1 MNISKLEIFGFKSFA
16 KKETVL
22 FNSGITGIVGP
33 NGCGK
38 TNIVDAIR
46 WVLGEQKTKRL
57 RSSKMEEV
65 IFNGASNVKPLG
77 LCEVFLTIE
86 NNKGLLPVEYSEV
99 EIGRRLYR
107 SGESEYFI
115 NRNNCRLKDISNL
128 FVDTGLTSD
137 AYSVIELNM
146 IEQILSD
153 KDDSR
158 RNMFEEAAGV
168 NKYKAKRRSTLK
180 KFDLNSR
187 DLERIDDIIVEI
199 QIQVKALD
207 LQLKRF
213 KRHEKLTNELQ
224 ELEIDLA
231 SARANDLANIIA
243 PLEEMLKKKNKLL
256 QKNTSKKEVESVE
269 FDNARDLYLKEKES
283 LSKMKAKVDNLT
295 EKLLSE
301 IQEKNQ
307 ESSRGVGLL
316 EDELQKKISQLNQF
330 DKDYIKIVSN
340 QDVTKSLS
348 DESKE
353 KFKNKNYTVIETD
366 KKYEKLK
373 ASIQDY
379 KDKIDKYRK
388 EQEFDFS
395 KMDESIKKIK
405 DKINNSNLEL
415 ENKENEVNKAF
426 IKMESIRAK
435 LDSDKFS
442 KDDLF
447 YEIKEAEMKIA
458 ESKIKKT
465 QIEQNIIE
473 KFGSNVK
480 LKKLKEYNISD
491 MVFRVE
497 KIKRSIDS
505 IGPINWAVKDEY
517 EEKSSRLNN
526 LLEQKSDLI
535 DAENNLKEAIKK
547 IDNVAQKQ
555 FLDTYDK
562 VKENFE
568 TMFTVFFNG
577 GKGSIELSDPSD
589 PLNSD
594 INIFAQP
601 PGKRNNSLKMLSAGE
616 KSLTAIALLF
626 SIYQYKPSPFCIL
639 DEIDAPLDDINI
651 KKFTDVFEL
660 WKTGGALEIEEI
672 KKNDDEY
679 HFNVTRCKYA
689 EMYNEMGLK
698 DIGQLLSCNRDYNF
712 SVGFDKNLILERKK
726 TIMEGHSCCT
736 FRYSNKEKT

>member
-1 MNISKLEIFGFKSFA
+1 MHISKLEIFGFKSFA
-16 KKETVL
+16 KKETVV
-22 FNSGITGIVGP
+22 FDSGITGIVGP

-57 RSSKMEEV
+57 RSSKMEDV

-158 RNMFEEAAGV
+158 RQMFEEAAGV
-168 NKYKAKRRSTLK
+168 NKYKAKRKSALR

-187 DLERIDDIIVEI
+187 DLERIDDIILEI
-199 QIQVKALD
+199 EIQVKALD

-213 KRHEKLTNELQ
+213 KRHEKLTSELK
-224 ELEIDLA
+224 ELELDLA
-231 SARANDLANIIA
+231 SARMTDLENVIL
-243 PLEEMLKKKNKLL
+243 PLEEMLKKKNKVL
-256 QKNTSKKEVESVE
+256 QKTNSKKEVESVE
-269 FDNARDLYLKEKES
+269 FDNSREAYLKEKGS
-283 LSKMKAKVDNLT
+283 LATMKAKVDKLT
-295 EKLLSE
+295 EKLLLE
-301 IQEKNQ
+301 IQEKNL
-307 ESSRGVGLL
+307 ESSKGVGLL

-340 QDVTKSLS
+340 QDVTNSLS

-353 KFKNKNYTVIETD
+353 KFKNNNYTVIETD

-373 ASIQDY
+373 ASIEDY

-395 KMDESIKKIK
+395 KMDESIKKIQ
-405 DKINNSNLEL
+405 DQINSNNLEL
-415 ENKENEVNKAF
+415 EKKENDVNKAF

-473 KFGSNVK
+473 KFGNDVVLRDVK
-480 LKKLKEYNISD
+480 DYNISD

-505 IGPINWAVKDEY
+505 IGPINWAVKDEH
-517 EEKSSRLNN
+517 EEKTARLNN
-526 LLEQKSDLI
+526 LLEQKADLI

-547 IDNVAQKQ
+547 IDMVAQEQ
-555 FLDTYDK
+555 FFDTYNQ

-568 TMFTVFFNG
+568 KMFTVFFNG
-577 GKGSIELSDPSD
+577 GKGSIELSDPND

-601 PGKRNNSLKMLSAGE
+601 PGKRNNTLKMLSAGE

-651 KKFTDVFEL
+651 KKFTDVIKDYS
-660 WKTGGALEIEEI
+660 KTTQFIM
-672 KKNDDEY
+672 
-679 HFNVTRCKYA
+679 VTHNKLTMESADCIYGVTA
-689 EMYNEMGLK
+689 EKQGISKLMSI
-698 DIGQLLSCNRDYNF
+698 DF
-712 SVGFDKNLILERKK
+712 S
-726 TIMEGHSCCT
+726 
-736 FRYSNKEKT
+736 

>member
-231 SARANDLANIIA
+231 SARANDLANIIT

-340 QDVTKSLS
+340 QDITKSLS

-465 QIEQNIIE
+465 QIEQNIVE

-547 IDNVAQKQ
+547 IDDVAQKQ

-651 KKFTDVFEL
+651 KKFTDVIKDYS
-660 WKTGGALEIEEI
+660 KTTQFIM
-672 KKNDDEY
+672 
-679 HFNVTRCKYA
+679 VTHNKLTMESADCIYGVTA
-689 EMYNEMGLK
+689 EKQGISKLMSI
-698 DIGQLLSCNRDYNF
+698 DF
-712 SVGFDKNLILERKK
+712 S
-726 TIMEGHSCCT
+726 
-736 FRYSNKEKT
+736 

>member
-168 NKYKAKRRSTLK
+168 NKYKAKRRSALK

-199 QIQVKALD
+199 KIQVKALD

-213 KRHEKLTNELQ
+213 KRHEKLTKELQ
-224 ELEIDLA
+224 ELELDLA
-231 SARANDLANIIA
+231 SARVADLAKIIT

-269 FDNARDLYLKEKES
+269 FDNARDTYLKEKES
-283 LSKMKAKVDNLT
+283 LSKMKAKVDSLT

-316 EDELQKKISQLNQF
+316 EDELQRKISQLNQF

-405 DKINNSNLEL
+405 DKINTNNLEL
-415 ENKENEVNKAF
+415 ENKENDVNKAF

-435 LDSDKFS
+435 LDSDNFS

-480 LKKLKEYNISD
+480 LKQLKEYNISD

-505 IGPINWAVKDEY
+505 IGPINWAVKDEH
-517 EEKSSRLNN
+517 EEKSARLNN

-547 IDNVAQKQ
+547 IDNVAQEQ
-555 FLDTYDK
+555 FLNTYND

-577 GKGSIELSDPSD
+577 GKGSIELSDPKD

-626 SIYQYKPSPFCIL
+626 SIYQHKPSPFCIL

-651 KKFTDVFEL
+651 KKFTEVIKDYS
-660 WKTGGALEIEEI
+660 KTTQFIM
-672 KKNDDEY
+672 
-679 HFNVTRCKYA
+679 VTHNKLTMESADCIYGVTA
-689 EMYNEMGLK
+689 EKQGISKLMSI
-698 DIGQLLSCNRDYNF
+698 DF
-712 SVGFDKNLILERKK
+712 S
-726 TIMEGHSCCT
+726 
-736 FRYSNKEKT
+736 

>member
-16 KKETVL
+16 KKETVH

-231 SARANDLANIIA
+231 SARANDLANIIT

-301 IQEKNQ
+301 IQEKNL

-340 QDVTKSLS
+340 QDITKSLS

-465 QIEQNIIE
+465 QIEQNIVE

-547 IDNVAQKQ
+547 IDDVAQKQ

-651 KKFTDVFEL
+651 KKFTNVIKDYS
-660 WKTGGALEIEEI
+660 KTTQFIM
-672 KKNDDEY
+672 
-679 HFNVTRCKYA
+679 VTHNKLTMESADCIYGVTA
-689 EMYNEMGLK
+689 EKQGISKLMSI
-698 DIGQLLSCNRDYNF
+698 DF
-712 SVGFDKNLILERKK
+712 S
-726 TIMEGHSCCT
+726 
-736 FRYSNKEKT
+736 

>member
-16 KKETVL
+16 KKETIL

-158 RNMFEEAAGV
+158 RKMFEEAAGV
-168 NKYKAKRRSTLK
+168 NKYKSKRQSALK

-199 QIQVKALD
+199 QLQVKALD

-213 KRHEKLTNELQ
+213 KRHEKLSSELK
-224 ELEIDLA
+224 ELEIDLS
-231 SARANDLANIIA
+231 SARIMDLDNIIV
-243 PLEEMLKKKNKLL
+243 PLESMLKKKNTLL
-256 QKNTSKKEVESVE
+256 KKNTSKKEVESVE
-269 FDNARDLYLKEKES
+269 FDNARDAYLKEKEE
-283 LSKMKAKVDNLT
+283 LSKMKAKIDKLT
-295 EKLLSE
+295 ENLLSE

-307 ESSRGVGLL
+307 ESSKGVGLL
-316 EDELQKKISQLNQF
+316 EDELQKKINQLNQF

-340 QDVTKSLS
+340 KDVTKTLS
-348 DESKE
+348 TESKE

-366 KKYEKLK
+366 KKYDKLK
-373 ASIQDY
+373 ASIKDY

-388 EQEFDFS
+388 DKEFDFS
-395 KMDESIKKIK
+395 KMDESIKNIQ
-405 DKINNSNLEL
+405 DKINSNNLDLEK
-415 ENKENEVNKAF
+415 KENDVNKAF
-426 IKMESIRAK
+426 INMETIRAK

-458 ESKIKKT
+458 ESNLKKS
-465 QIEQNIIE
+465 QIMQIMVE
-473 KFGSNVK
+473 KFGKDIK
-480 LKKLKEYNISD
+480 LKSLKQYNISD

-497 KIKRSIDS
+497 KIKRSIES
-505 IGPINWAVKDEY
+505 IGPINWAVKDEH
-517 EEKSSRLNN
+517 EEKSARLNN
-526 LLEQKSDLI
+526 LLNQKSDLI

-547 IDNVAQKQ
+547 IDNIAQEQ
-555 FLDTYDK
+555 FFETYNK
-562 VKENFE
+562 VRDNFE
-568 TMFTVFFNG
+568 KMFTVFFNG
-577 GKGSIELSDPSD
+577 GKGSLELSDPDD

-651 KKFTDVFEL
+651 KKFTDVIKDYS
-660 WKTGGALEIEEI
+660 KTTQFIM
-672 KKNDDEY
+672 
-679 HFNVTRCKYA
+679 VTHNKLTMESADCIYGVTA
-689 EMYNEMGLK
+689 EKQGISKLMSI
-698 DIGQLLSCNRDYNF
+698 DF
-712 SVGFDKNLILERKK
+712 S
-726 TIMEGHSCCT
+726 
-736 FRYSNKEKT
+736 

>member
-1 MNISKLEIFGFKSFA
+1 MHISKLEIFGFKSFA
-16 KKETVL
+16 KKETVV
-22 FNSGITGIVGP
+22 FDSGITGIVGP

-57 RSSKMEEV
+57 RSSKMEDV

-158 RNMFEEAAGV
+158 RQMFEEAAGV
-168 NKYKAKRRSTLK
+168 NKYKAKRKSALR

-187 DLERIDDIIVEI
+187 DLERIDDIILEI
-199 QIQVKALD
+199 EIQVKALD

-213 KRHEKLTNELQ
+213 KRHEKLTSELK
-224 ELEIDLA
+224 ELELDLA
-231 SARANDLANIIA
+231 SARMTDLENVIL
-243 PLEEMLKKKNKLL
+243 PLEEMLKKKNKVL
-256 QKNTSKKEVESVE
+256 QKTNSKKEVKSVE
-269 FDNARDLYLKEKES
+269 FDNSREAYLKEKES
-283 LSKMKAKVDNLT
+283 LATMKAKVDKLT
-295 EKLLSE
+295 EKLLLE
-301 IQEKNQ
+301 IQEKNL
-307 ESSRGVGLL
+307 ESSKGVGLL

-340 QDVTKSLS
+340 QDVNNSLS

-353 KFKNKNYTVIETD
+353 KFKNNNYTVIETD

-373 ASIQDY
+373 ASIEDY

-395 KMDESIKKIK
+395 KMDESIKKIQ
-405 DKINNSNLEL
+405 DQINSNNLEL
-415 ENKENEVNKAF
+415 EKKENDVNKAF

-473 KFGSNVK
+473 KFGNDVVLRDVK
-480 LKKLKEYNISD
+480 DYNISD
-491 MVFRVE
+491 MVFRLE

-505 IGPINWAVKDEY
+505 IGPINWAVKDEH
-517 EEKSSRLNN
+517 EEKTARLNN
-526 LLEQKSDLI
+526 LLEQKADLI

-547 IDNVAQKQ
+547 IDMVAQEQ
-555 FLDTYDK
+555 FFDTYNQ

-568 TMFTVFFNG
+568 KMFTVFFNG
-577 GKGSIELSDPSD
+577 GKGSIELSDPND

-601 PGKRNNSLKMLSAGE
+601 PGKRNNTLKMLSAGE

-651 KKFTDVFEL
+651 KKFTDVIKDYS
-660 WKTGGALEIEEI
+660 KTTQFIM
-672 KKNDDEY
+672 
-679 HFNVTRCKYA
+679 VTHNKLTMESADCIYGVTA
-689 EMYNEMGLK
+689 EKQGISKLMSI
-698 DIGQLLSCNRDYNF
+698 DF
-712 SVGFDKNLILERKK
+712 S
-726 TIMEGHSCCT
+726 
-736 FRYSNKEKT
+736 

>member
-16 KKETVL
+16 KKETIL

-158 RNMFEEAAGV
+158 RKMFEEAAGV
-168 NKYKAKRRSTLK
+168 NKYKSKRQSALK

-199 QIQVKALD
+199 QLQVKALD

-213 KRHEKLTNELQ
+213 KRHEKLSSELK
-224 ELEIDLA
+224 ELEIDLS
-231 SARANDLANIIA
+231 SARIMDLDNIIV
-243 PLEEMLKKKNKLL
+243 PLESMLKKKNTLL
-256 QKNTSKKEVESVE
+256 KKNTSKKEVESVE
-269 FDNARDLYLKEKES
+269 FDNARDAYLKEKEE
-283 LSKMKAKVDNLT
+283 LSKMKAKIDKLT
-295 EKLLSE
+295 ENLLSE

-307 ESSRGVGLL
+307 ESSKGVGLL
-316 EDELQKKISQLNQF
+316 EDELQKKINQLNQF

-340 QDVTKSLS
+340 KDVTKTLS
-348 DESKE
+348 TESKE

-366 KKYEKLK
+366 KKYDKLK
-373 ASIQDY
+373 ASIKDY

-388 EQEFDFS
+388 DKEFDFS
-395 KMDESIKKIK
+395 KMDESIKNIQ
-405 DKINNSNLEL
+405 DKINSNNLDLEK
-415 ENKENEVNKAF
+415 KENDVNKAF
-426 IKMESIRAK
+426 INMETIRAK

-458 ESKIKKT
+458 ESNLKKS
-465 QIEQNIIE
+465 QIMQTMVE
-473 KFGSNVK
+473 KFGKDIK
-480 LKKLKEYNISD
+480 LKSLKEYNISD

-497 KIKRSIDS
+497 KIKRSIES
-505 IGPINWAVKDEY
+505 IGPINWAVKDEH
-517 EEKSSRLNN
+517 EEKSARLNN
-526 LLEQKSDLI
+526 LLNQKSDLI

-547 IDNVAQKQ
+547 IDNIAQEQ
-555 FLDTYDK
+555 FFETYNK
-562 VKENFE
+562 VRDNFE
-568 TMFTVFFNG
+568 KMFTVFFNG
-577 GKGSIELSDPSD
+577 GKGSLELSDPDD

-651 KKFTDVFEL
+651 KKFTDV
-660 WKTGGALEIEEI
+660 I
-672 KKNDDEY
+672 KDYSKSTQ
-679 HFNVTRCKYA
+679 FIMVTHNKLTMESADCIYGVTA
-689 EMYNEMGLK
+689 EKQGISKLMSI
-698 DIGQLLSCNRDYNF
+698 DF
-712 SVGFDKNLILERKK
+712 S
-726 TIMEGHSCCT
+726 
-736 FRYSNKEKT
+736 

>member
-1 MNISKLEIFGFKSFA
+1 MHISKLEIFGFKSFA

-57 RSSKMEEV
+57 RSSKMEDV

-115 NRNNCRLKDISNL
+115 NRNSCRLKDISNL
-128 FVDTGLTSD
+128 FIDTGLTSD

-146 IEQILSD
+146 IEQILSV

-158 RNMFEEAAGV
+158 RQMFEEAAGV
-168 NKYKAKRRSTLK
+168 NKYKAKRQSAMK

-187 DLERIDDIIVEI
+187 DLDRIDDIIVEI
-199 QIQVKALD
+199 EIQVKALD

-213 KRHEKLTNELQ
+213 KRHEKLTNELK
-224 ELEIDLA
+224 ELELDLA
-231 SARANDLANIIA
+231 SARINDLNNIIK
-243 PLEEMLKKKNKLL
+243 PLEEMLKKKNKVLK
-256 QKNTSKKEVESVE
+256 KNTSKKEVESVE
-269 FDNARDLYLKEKES
+269 FENARNEYLKQKES
-283 LSKMKAKVDNLT
+283 FSKMKAKVDKLT

-307 ESSRGVGLL
+307 ESSKGIGLL
-316 EDELQKKISQLNQF
+316 EGELQKKINQLNEF

-395 KMDESIKKIK
+395 KIDESIKKIQEQ
-405 DKINNSNLEL
+405 INSNNLEL
-415 ENKENEVNKAF
+415 EKKENDVNKAF

-435 LDSDKFS
+435 LDSDSFS

-447 YEIKEAEMKIA
+447 YEIKETEMKIA
-458 ESKIKKT
+458 EAKIKKK

-473 KFGSNVK
+473 KFGSDVV
-480 LKKLKEYNISD
+480 LRDLKEYNISD
-491 MVFRVE
+491 MVSRIE

-505 IGPINWAVKDEY
+505 IGPINWAVKDEH
-517 EEKSSRLNN
+517 EEKTARLNN
-526 LLEQKSDLI
+526 LLQQRSDLI

-547 IDNVAQKQ
+547 IDIVAQEQ
-555 FLDTYDK
+555 FLDTYNQVK
-562 VKENFE
+562 VNFE
-568 TMFTVFFNG
+568 KMFTVFFNG
-577 GKGSIELSDPSD
+577 GKGTIELSDPND
-589 PLNSD
+589 TLNSD
-594 INIFAQP
+594 IDIFAQP

-626 SIYQYKPSPFCIL
+626 SIYQFKPSPFCIL

-651 KKFTDVFEL
+651 KKFTDVIKDYS
-660 WKTGGALEIEEI
+660 KTTQFIM
-672 KKNDDEY
+672 
-679 HFNVTRCKYA
+679 VTHNKLTMESADCIYGVTA
-689 EMYNEMGLK
+689 EKQGISKIMSI
-698 DIGQLLSCNRDYNF
+698 DF
-712 SVGFDKNLILERKK
+712 S
-726 TIMEGHSCCT
+726 
-736 FRYSNKEKT
+736 

>member
-16 KKETVL
+16 KKETVV
-22 FNSGITGIVGP
+22 FDSGITGIVGP

-57 RSSKMEEV
+57 RSSKMEDV

-77 LCEVFLTIE
+77 LCEVYLTIE

-158 RNMFEEAAGV
+158 RQMFEEAAGV
-168 NKYKAKRRSTLK
+168 NKYKAKRRSALK

-187 DLERIDDIIVEI
+187 DLERIDDIILEI
-199 QIQVKALD
+199 EIQVKALD

-213 KRHEKLTNELQ
+213 KRHEKLTSELK
-224 ELEIDLA
+224 ELELDLA
-231 SARANDLANIIA
+231 SARITDLENVIL
-243 PLEEMLKKKNKLL
+243 PLEEMLKKKNKVL
-256 QKNTSKKEVESVE
+256 QKTNSKKEVESVE
-269 FDNARDLYLKEKES
+269 FDNSREAYLKEKES
-283 LSKMKAKVDNLT
+283 LATMKAKVDKLT
-295 EKLLSE
+295 EKLLLE
-301 IQEKNQ
+301 IQEKNI
-307 ESSRGVGLL
+307 ESSKGVGLL

-340 QDVTKSLS
+340 QDVTNSLS

-373 ASIQDY
+373 ASIEDY

-395 KMDESIKKIK
+395 KMDESIRKIQEQ
-405 DKINNSNLEL
+405 INSNNLEL
-415 ENKENEVNKAF
+415 EKKENDVNKAF

-435 LDSDKFS
+435 LDSEKFS

-473 KFGSNVK
+473 KFGNDVVLRDVK
-480 LKKLKEYNISD
+480 DYNISD

-505 IGPINWAVKDEY
+505 IGPINWAVKDEH
-517 EEKSSRLNN
+517 EEKTARLNN
-526 LLEQKSDLI
+526 LLEQKADLI

-547 IDNVAQKQ
+547 IDMVAQEQ
-555 FLDTYDK
+555 FFDTYNQ

-568 TMFTVFFNG
+568 KMFTVFFNG
-577 GKGSIELSDPSD
+577 GKGSIELSDPND

-601 PGKRNNSLKMLSAGE
+601 PGKRNNTLKMLSAGE

-651 KKFTDVFEL
+651 KKFTDVIKDYS
-660 WKTGGALEIEEI
+660 KTTQFIM
-672 KKNDDEY
+672 
-679 HFNVTRCKYA
+679 VTHNKLTMESADCIYGVTA
-689 EMYNEMGLK
+689 EKQGISKLMSI
-698 DIGQLLSCNRDYNF
+698 DF
-712 SVGFDKNLILERKK
+712 S
-726 TIMEGHSCCT
+726 
-736 FRYSNKEKT
+736 

>member
-1 MNISKLEIFGFKSFA
+1 MHISKLEIFGFKSFA

-57 RSSKMEEV
+57 RSSKMEDV
-65 IFNGASNVKPLG
+65 IFNGTSNVKPLG
-77 LCEVFLTIE
+77 LCEVYLTIE
-86 NNKGLLPVEYSEV
+86 NNKGLLPVEFSEV

-146 IEQILSD
+146 IEQILSE

-158 RNMFEEAAGV
+158 RQMFEEAAGV
-168 NKYKAKRRSTLK
+168 NKYKAKRKSAMK

-187 DLERIDDIIVEI
+187 DLERIDDIILELE
-199 QIQVKALD
+199 IQVKALD

-213 KRHEKLTNELQ
+213 KRHEKLTNELNDL
-224 ELEIDLA
+224 ELDLA
-231 SARANDLANIIA
+231 SARINDLNNIII
-243 PLEEMLKKKNKLL
+243 PLEEMLKKKNKVLL
-256 QKNTSKKEVESVE
+256 ENTSEKEVESIE
-269 FDNARDLYLKEKES
+269 FDNSRIEYLNEKES
-283 LSKMKAKVDNLT
+283 LSKMKTKIDKLT

-307 ESSRGVGLL
+307 ESSKGVGLL
-316 EDELQKKISQLNQF
+316 EDELQKKINQLNHF

-340 QDVTKSLS
+340 QDITKSLS

-353 KFKNKNYTVIETD
+353 KFKYKNYTIIETD

-373 ASIQDY
+373 ESIQDY
-379 KDKIDKYRK
+379 KDKIDEYRK

-395 KMDESIKKIK
+395 KMDESIKKIQEQ
-405 DKINNSNLEL
+405 INSNNIEL
-415 ENKENEVNKAF
+415 EEKENDVNKAF

-435 LDSDKFS
+435 LDSNKFS

-473 KFGSNVK
+473 KFGQDVVLND
-480 LKKLKEYNISD
+480 LKEYNISN
-491 MVFRVE
+491 MVLRVE

-505 IGPINWAVKDEY
+505 IGPINWAVKDEH
-517 EEKSSRLNN
+517 EEKTSRLNN
-526 LLEQKSDLI
+526 LLQQRSDLI
-535 DAENNLKEAIKK
+535 DAENNLKEAIEK
-547 IDNVAQKQ
+547 IDIVAQDQ
-555 FLDTYDK
+555 FLDTYNQ

-568 TMFTVFFNG
+568 KMFTVFFNG
-577 GKGSIELSDPSD
+577 GKGTIELSDHND

-651 KKFTDVFEL
+651 KKFTDVIKDYS
-660 WKTGGALEIEEI
+660 KTTQFIM
-672 KKNDDEY
+672 
-679 HFNVTRCKYA
+679 VTHNKLTMESADCIYGVTA
-689 EMYNEMGLK
+689 EKQGISKLMSI
-698 DIGQLLSCNRDYNF
+698 DF
-712 SVGFDKNLILERKK
+712 S
-726 TIMEGHSCCT
+726 
-736 FRYSNKEKT
+736 

>member
-16 KKETVL
+16 KKETIL

-128 FVDTGLTSD
+128 FIDTGLTSD

-158 RNMFEEAAGV
+158 RKMFEEAAGV
-168 NKYKAKRRSTLK
+168 NKYKSKRQSALK

-199 QIQVKALD
+199 QLQVKALD

-213 KRHEKLTNELQ
+213 KRHEKLSSELK
-224 ELEIDLA
+224 ELEIDLS
-231 SARANDLANIIA
+231 SARIMDLDNIIV
-243 PLEEMLKKKNKLL
+243 PLESMLKKKNTLL
-256 QKNTSKKEVESVE
+256 KKNTSKKEVESVE
-269 FDNARDLYLKEKES
+269 FDNARDAYLKEKEE
-283 LSKMKAKVDNLT
+283 LSKMKAKIDKLT
-295 EKLLSE
+295 ENLLSE

-307 ESSRGVGLL
+307 ESSKGVGLL
-316 EDELQKKISQLNQF
+316 EDELQKKINQLNQF

-340 QDVTKSLS
+340 KDITKSLS
-348 DESKE
+348 TESKE

-366 KKYEKLK
+366 KKYDKLK
-373 ASIQDY
+373 ASIKDY

-388 EQEFDFS
+388 DKEFDFS
-395 KMDESIKKIK
+395 KMDESIKNIQ
-405 DKINNSNLEL
+405 DKINSNNLDLEK
-415 ENKENEVNKAF
+415 KENDVNKAF
-426 IKMESIRAK
+426 INMETIRAK

-458 ESKIKKT
+458 ESNLKKS
-465 QIEQNIIE
+465 QIMQTMVE
-473 KFGSNVK
+473 KFGKDIK
-480 LKKLKEYNISD
+480 LKSLKEYNISD

-497 KIKRSIDS
+497 KIKRSIES
-505 IGPINWAVKDEY
+505 IGPINWAVKDEH
-517 EEKSSRLNN
+517 EEKSARLNN
-526 LLEQKSDLI
+526 LLNQKSDLI

-547 IDNVAQKQ
+547 IDNIAQEQ
-555 FLDTYDK
+555 FFETYNK
-562 VKENFE
+562 VRDNFE

-577 GKGSIELSDPSD
+577 GKGSLELSDPDD

-651 KKFTDVFEL
+651 KKFTDVIKDYS
-660 WKTGGALEIEEI
+660 KTTQFIM
-672 KKNDDEY
+672 
-679 HFNVTRCKYA
+679 VTHNKLTMESADCIYGVTA
-689 EMYNEMGLK
+689 EKQGISKLMSI
-698 DIGQLLSCNRDYNF
+698 DF
-712 SVGFDKNLILERKK
+712 S
-726 TIMEGHSCCT
+726 
-736 FRYSNKEKT
+736 

>member
-1 MNISKLEIFGFKSFA
+1 MHISKLEIFGFKSFA
-16 KKETVL
+16 KKETVV
-22 FNSGITGIVGP
+22 FDSGITGIVGP

-57 RSSKMEEV
+57 RSSKMEDV

-158 RNMFEEAAGV
+158 RQMFEEAAGV
-168 NKYKAKRRSTLK
+168 NKYKAKRRSALK

-187 DLERIDDIIVEI
+187 DLERIDDIILEI
-199 QIQVKALD
+199 EIQVKALD

-213 KRHEKLTNELQ
+213 KRHEKLTSELK
-224 ELEIDLA
+224 ELELDLA
-231 SARANDLANIIA
+231 SARITDLENVIL
-243 PLEEMLKKKNKLL
+243 PLEEMLKKKNKVL
-256 QKNTSKKEVESVE
+256 QKTTSEKEVESVE
-269 FDNARDLYLKEKES
+269 FDNSREAYLKEKES
-283 LSKMKAKVDNLT
+283 LATMKAKVDKLT
-295 EKLLSE
+295 EKLLLE
-301 IQEKNQ
+301 IQEKNL
-307 ESSRGVGLL
+307 ESSKGVGLL

-330 DKDYIKIVSN
+330 DNDYIKIVSN
-340 QDVTKSLS
+340 QDVTNSLS

-373 ASIQDY
+373 ASIEDY

-395 KMDESIKKIK
+395 KMDKSIKKIQ
-405 DKINNSNLEL
+405 DQINSNNLEL
-415 ENKENEVNKAF
+415 EKKENDVNKAF

-435 LDSDKFS
+435 LDSEKFS

-473 KFGSNVK
+473 KFGNDVVLRDVK
-480 LKKLKEYNISD
+480 DYNISD

-505 IGPINWAVKDEY
+505 IGPINWAVKDEH
-517 EEKSSRLNN
+517 EEKTARLNN
-526 LLEQKSDLI
+526 LLEQKADLI

-547 IDNVAQKQ
+547 IDMVAQEQ
-555 FLDTYDK
+555 FFDTYNQ

-577 GKGSIELSDPSD
+577 GKGSIELSDPND

-601 PGKRNNSLKMLSAGE
+601 PGKRNNTLKMLSAGE

-651 KKFTDVFEL
+651 KKFTDVIKDYS
-660 WKTGGALEIEEI
+660 KTTQFIM
-672 KKNDDEY
+672 
-679 HFNVTRCKYA
+679 VTHNKLTMESADCIYGVTA
-689 EMYNEMGLK
+689 EKQGISKLMSI
-698 DIGQLLSCNRDYNF
+698 DF
-712 SVGFDKNLILERKK
+712 S
-726 TIMEGHSCCT
+726 
-736 FRYSNKEKT
+736 

>member
-16 KKETVL
+16 KKETIL

-158 RNMFEEAAGV
+158 RKMFEEAAGV
-168 NKYKAKRRSTLK
+168 NKYKSKRRSALK

-199 QIQVKALD
+199 QLQVKALD

-213 KRHEKLTNELQ
+213 KRHEKLSSELK
-224 ELEIDLA
+224 EIEIDLS
-231 SARANDLANIIA
+231 SARIMDLDNIIV
-243 PLEEMLKKKNKLL
+243 PLNSMLKKKNTLL
-256 QKNTSKKEVESVE
+256 KKNTSKKEVKSVE
-269 FDNARDLYLKEKES
+269 FDNARDAYLKEKEE
-283 LSKMKAKVDNLT
+283 LSKMKAKIDKLT
-295 EKLLSE
+295 EDLLSE

-307 ESSRGVGLL
+307 ESSKGVGLL
-316 EDELQKKISQLNQF
+316 EDELQKKINQLNQF

-340 QDVTKSLS
+340 KDITKSLS
-348 DESKE
+348 TESKE

-366 KKYEKLK
+366 KKYDKLK
-373 ASIQDY
+373 ASIKDY

-388 EQEFDFS
+388 DKEFDFS
-395 KMDESIKKIK
+395 KMDESIKNIQ
-405 DKINNSNLEL
+405 DKINSNNLDLEK
-415 ENKENEVNKAF
+415 KENDVNKAF
-426 IKMESIRAK
+426 INMETIRAK

-458 ESKIKKT
+458 ESNLKKS
-465 QIEQNIIE
+465 QIMQTMVE
-473 KFGSNVK
+473 KFGK
-480 LKKLKEYNISD
+480 DIELKSLKEYNISD

-497 KIKRSIDS
+497 KIKRSIES
-505 IGPINWAVKDEY
+505 IGPINWAVKDEH
-517 EEKSSRLNN
+517 EEKSARLNN
-526 LLEQKSDLI
+526 LLNQKSDLI

-547 IDNVAQKQ
+547 IDKVAQEQ
-555 FLDTYDK
+555 FFETYNK
-562 VKENFE
+562 VRDNFE

-577 GKGSIELSDPSD
+577 GKGSLELSDPVD
-589 PLNSD
+589 PLNSN

-651 KKFTDVFEL
+651 KKFTDVIKDYS
-660 WKTGGALEIEEI
+660 KTTQFIM
-672 KKNDDEY
+672 
-679 HFNVTRCKYA
+679 VTHNKLTMESADCIYGVTA
-689 EMYNEMGLK
+689 EKQGISKLMSI
-698 DIGQLLSCNRDYNF
+698 DF
-712 SVGFDKNLILERKK
+712 S
-726 TIMEGHSCCT
+726 
-736 FRYSNKEKT
+736 

>member
-1 MNISKLEIFGFKSFA
+1 MHISKLEIFGFKSFA
-16 KKETVL
+16 KKETVV
-22 FNSGITGIVGP
+22 FDSGITGIVGP

-57 RSSKMEEV
+57 RSSKMEDV

-158 RNMFEEAAGV
+158 RQMFEEAAGV
-168 NKYKAKRRSTLK
+168 NKYKAKRKSALR

-187 DLERIDDIIVEI
+187 DLERIDDIILEI
-199 QIQVKALD
+199 EIQVKALD

-213 KRHEKLTNELQ
+213 KRHEKLTSELK
-224 ELEIDLA
+224 ELELDLA
-231 SARANDLANIIA
+231 SARMTDLENVIL
-243 PLEEMLKKKNKLL
+243 PLEEMLKKKNKVL
-256 QKNTSKKEVESVE
+256 QKTTSEKEVESVE
-269 FDNARDLYLKEKES
+269 FDNSREAYLKEKES
-283 LSKMKAKVDNLT
+283 LATMKAKVDKLT
-295 EKLLSE
+295 EKLLLE
-301 IQEKNQ
+301 IQEKNL
-307 ESSRGVGLL
+307 ESSKGVGLL

-340 QDVTKSLS
+340 QDVTNSLS

-373 ASIQDY
+373 ASIEDY

-395 KMDESIKKIK
+395 KMDESIKKIQ
-405 DKINNSNLEL
+405 DQINSNNLEL
-415 ENKENEVNKAF
+415 EKKENDVNKAF

-473 KFGSNVK
+473 KFGNDVVLRDVK
-480 LKKLKEYNISD
+480 DYNISD

-505 IGPINWAVKDEY
+505 IGPINWAAKDEH
-517 EEKSSRLNN
+517 EEKTARLNN
-526 LLEQKSDLI
+526 LLEQKADLI

-547 IDNVAQKQ
+547 IDMVAQEQ
-555 FLDTYDK
+555 FFEPYNQ

-577 GKGSIELSDPSD
+577 GKGSIELSDPND

-601 PGKRNNSLKMLSAGE
+601 PGKRNNTLKMLSAGE

-651 KKFTDVFEL
+651 KKFTDVIKDYS
-660 WKTGGALEIEEI
+660 KTTQFIM
-672 KKNDDEY
+672 
-679 HFNVTRCKYA
+679 VTHNKLTMESADCIYGVTA
-689 EMYNEMGLK
+689 EKQGISKLMSI
-698 DIGQLLSCNRDYNF
+698 DF
-712 SVGFDKNLILERKK
+712 S
-726 TIMEGHSCCT
+726 
-736 FRYSNKEKT
+736 

>member
-86 NNKGLLPVEYSEV
+86 NNKGLLPLEYSEV

-128 FVDTGLTSD
+128 FIDTGLTSD

-168 NKYKAKRRSTLK
+168 NKYKSKRRSALK

-213 KRHEKLTNELQ
+213 KRHEKLTSELQ
-224 ELEIDLA
+224 ELELDLA
-231 SARANDLANIIA
+231 SARVADLANIIE
-243 PLEEMLKKKNKLL
+243 PLEQMLKKKNKIL
-256 QKNTSKKEVESVE
+256 QKNTSEKEVESVE

-283 LSKMKAKVDNLT
+283 LSKMKAKVDSLT

-316 EDELQKKISQLNQF
+316 ENELQKKISQLNKF
-330 DKDYIKIVSN
+330 DNDYIKIVSN
-340 QDVTKSLS
+340 QDVTKNLS

-405 DKINNSNLEL
+405 DKINANNLQL
-415 ENKENEVNKAF
+415 ENKENDVNKAF
-426 IKMESIRAK
+426 IQMESIRAK
-435 LDSDKFS
+435 LDADKFS

-458 ESKIKKT
+458 ESKIKKN
-465 QIEQNIIE
+465 QIEQSVIE
-473 KFGSNVK
+473 KFGSDVK
-480 LKKLKEYNISD
+480 LKQLKKYNISD
-491 MVFRVE
+491 MVFRIE

-505 IGPINWAVKDEY
+505 IGPINWAVKDEH
-517 EEKSSRLNN
+517 EEKSARLNN
-526 LLEQKSDLI
+526 LLDQKSDLI

-547 IDNVAQKQ
+547 IDNVAQEQ
-555 FLDTYDK
+555 FLKTYNE

-577 GKGSIELSDPSD
+577 GKGSIELSDAND

-651 KKFTDVFEL
+651 KKFTDVIKDYS
-660 WKTGGALEIEEI
+660 KTTQFIM
-672 KKNDDEY
+672 
-679 HFNVTRCKYA
+679 VTHNKLTMESADCIYGVTA
-689 EMYNEMGLK
+689 EKQGISKLMSI
-698 DIGQLLSCNRDYNF
+698 DF
-712 SVGFDKNLILERKK
+712 S
-726 TIMEGHSCCT
+726 
-736 FRYSNKEKT
+736 

>member
-1 MNISKLEIFGFKSFA
+1 MHISKLEIFGFKSFA
-16 KKETVL
+16 KKETVV
-22 FNSGITGIVGP
+22 FDSGITGIVGP

-57 RSSKMEEV
+57 RSSKMEDV

-158 RNMFEEAAGV
+158 RQMFEEAAGV
-168 NKYKAKRRSTLK
+168 NKYKAKRRSALK

-187 DLERIDDIIVEI
+187 DLERIDDIILEI
-199 QIQVKALD
+199 EIQVKALD

-213 KRHEKLTNELQ
+213 KRHEKLTSELK
-224 ELEIDLA
+224 ELELDLA
-231 SARANDLANIIA
+231 SARITDLENVIL
-243 PLEEMLKKKNKLL
+243 PLEEMLKKKNKVL
-256 QKNTSKKEVESVE
+256 QKTTSEKEVESVE
-269 FDNARDLYLKEKES
+269 FDNSREAYLKEKES
-283 LSKMKAKVDNLT
+283 LATMKAKVDKLT
-295 EKLLSE
+295 EKLLLE
-301 IQEKNQ
+301 IQEKNL
-307 ESSRGVGLL
+307 ESSKGVGLL

-340 QDVTKSLS
+340 QDVTNSLS

-395 KMDESIKKIK
+395 KMDESIKKIQ
-405 DKINNSNLEL
+405 DQINSNNLDLEK
-415 ENKENEVNKAF
+415 KENDVNKAF

-473 KFGSNVK
+473 KFGNDIVLRDVK
-480 LKKLKEYNISD
+480 DYNISD

-505 IGPINWAVKDEY
+505 IGPINWAVKDEH
-517 EEKSSRLNN
+517 EQKTARLNN
-526 LLEQKSDLI
+526 LLEQKADLI

-547 IDNVAQKQ
+547 IDIVAQEQ
-555 FLDTYDK
+555 FFDTYNK

-577 GKGSIELSDPSD
+577 GKGSIELSDLND

-601 PGKRNNSLKMLSAGE
+601 PGKRNNTLKMLSAGE

-651 KKFTDVFEL
+651 KKFTDVIKDYS
-660 WKTGGALEIEEI
+660 KTTQFIM
-672 KKNDDEY
+672 
-679 HFNVTRCKYA
+679 VTHNKLTMESADCIYGVTA
-689 EMYNEMGLK
+689 EKQGISKLMSI
-698 DIGQLLSCNRDYNF
+698 DF
-712 SVGFDKNLILERKK
+712 S
-726 TIMEGHSCCT
+726 
-736 FRYSNKEKT
+736 

>member
-16 KKETVL
+16 KKETIL

-158 RNMFEEAAGV
+158 RKMFEEAAGV
-168 NKYKAKRRSTLK
+168 NKYKSKRQSALK

-199 QIQVKALD
+199 QLQVKALD

-213 KRHEKLTNELQ
+213 KRHEKLSSELK
-224 ELEIDLA
+224 ELEIDLS
-231 SARANDLANIIA
+231 SARIMDLDNIIV
-243 PLEEMLKKKNKLL
+243 PLESMLKKKNTLL
-256 QKNTSKKEVESVE
+256 KKNTSKKEVESVE
-269 FDNARDLYLKEKES
+269 FDNARDAYLKEKEE
-283 LSKMKAKVDNLT
+283 LSIMKAKIDKLT
-295 EKLLSE
+295 ENLLSE

-307 ESSRGVGLL
+307 ESSKGVGLL
-316 EDELQKKISQLNQF
+316 EDELQKKINQLNQF

-340 QDVTKSLS
+340 KDVTKTLS
-348 DESKE
+348 TESKE

-366 KKYEKLK
+366 KKYDKLK
-373 ASIQDY
+373 ASIKDY

-388 EQEFDFS
+388 DKEFDFS
-395 KMDESIKKIK
+395 KMDESIKNIQ
-405 DKINNSNLEL
+405 DKINSNNLDLEK
-415 ENKENEVNKAF
+415 KENDVNKAF
-426 IKMESIRAK
+426 INMETIRAK

-458 ESKIKKT
+458 ESNLKKS
-465 QIEQNIIE
+465 QIMQTMVE
-473 KFGSNVK
+473 KFGKDIK
-480 LKKLKEYNISD
+480 LKSLKEYNISD

-497 KIKRSIDS
+497 KIKRSIES
-505 IGPINWAVKDEY
+505 IGPINWAVKDEH
-517 EEKSSRLNN
+517 EEKSARLNN
-526 LLEQKSDLI
+526 LLNQKSDLI

-547 IDNVAQKQ
+547 IDNIAQEQ
-555 FLDTYDK
+555 FFETYNK
-562 VKENFE
+562 VRDNFE

-577 GKGSIELSDPSD
+577 GKGSLELSDPDD
-589 PLNSD
+589 PLNSN

-651 KKFTDVFEL
+651 KKFTDVIKDYS
-660 WKTGGALEIEEI
+660 KTTQFIM
-672 KKNDDEY
+672 
-679 HFNVTRCKYA
+679 VTHNKLTMESADCIYGVTA
-689 EMYNEMGLK
+689 EKQGISKLMSI
-698 DIGQLLSCNRDYNF
+698 DF
-712 SVGFDKNLILERKK
+712 S
-726 TIMEGHSCCT
+726 
-736 FRYSNKEKT
+736 

>member
-16 KKETVL
+16 KKETIL

-86 NNKGLLPVEYSEV
+86 NNKGLLPIEYSEV

-168 NKYKAKRRSTLK
+168 NKYKSKRRSALK

-224 ELEIDLA
+224 ELELDLA
-231 SARANDLANIIA
+231 SARVADLANIIA

-269 FDNARDLYLKEKES
+269 FDNARDSYLNEKEA
-283 LSKMKAKVDNLT
+283 LSKMKAKVDSLT

-340 QDVTKSLS
+340 QDVTKNLS

-405 DKINNSNLEL
+405 DKINANNLEL
-415 ENKENEVNKAF
+415 ENKENDVNKAF

-458 ESKIKKT
+458 ESKIKKN
-465 QIEQNIIE
+465 QIEQSVIE
-473 KFGSNVK
+473 KFGSDVK
-480 LKKLKEYNISD
+480 LKHLKEYNISD
-491 MVFRVE
+491 MVFRIE

-505 IGPINWAVKDEY
+505 IGPINWAVKDEH
-517 EEKSSRLNN
+517 EEKSARLNN
-526 LLEQKSDLI
+526 LLNQKSDLI

-547 IDNVAQKQ
+547 IDSVAQEQ
-555 FLDTYDK
+555 FLKTYNE

-577 GKGSIELSDPSD
+577 GKGSIELSDGND

-651 KKFTDVFEL
+651 KKFTEVIKDYS
-660 WKTGGALEIEEI
+660 KTTQFIM
-672 KKNDDEY
+672 
-679 HFNVTRCKYA
+679 VTHNKLTMESADCIYGVTA
-689 EMYNEMGLK
+689 EKQGISKLMSI
-698 DIGQLLSCNRDYNF
+698 DF
-712 SVGFDKNLILERKK
+712 S
-726 TIMEGHSCCT
+726 
-736 FRYSNKEKT
+736 

>member
-1 MNISKLEIFGFKSFA
+1 MHISKLEIFGFKSFA
-16 KKETVL
+16 KKETVV
-22 FNSGITGIVGP
+22 FDSGITGIVGP

-57 RSSKMEEV
+57 RSSKMEDV

-158 RNMFEEAAGV
+158 RQMFEEAAGV
-168 NKYKAKRRSTLK
+168 NKYKAKRRSALK

-187 DLERIDDIIVEI
+187 DLERIDDIILEI
-199 QIQVKALD
+199 EIQVKALD

-213 KRHEKLTNELQ
+213 KRHEKLTSELK
-224 ELEIDLA
+224 ELELDLA
-231 SARANDLANIIA
+231 SARITDLENVIL
-243 PLEEMLKKKNKLL
+243 PLEEMLKKKNKVL
-256 QKNTSKKEVESVE
+256 QKTTSKKEVESVE
-269 FDNARDLYLKEKES
+269 FDNSREAYLKEKES
-283 LSKMKAKVDNLT
+283 LATMKAKVDKLT

-307 ESSRGVGLL
+307 ESSKGVGLL
-316 EDELQKKISQLNQF
+316 EDELQKKINQLNQF

-340 QDVTKSLS
+340 QDVTKNLS

-395 KMDESIKKIK
+395 KMDESIKKIQ
-405 DKINNSNLEL
+405 DQINLNNLDL
-415 ENKENEVNKAF
+415 EKKENDVNKAF

-473 KFGSNVK
+473 KFGNDVVLRDVK
-480 LKKLKEYNISD
+480 DYNISD

-505 IGPINWAVKDEY
+505 IGPINWAVKDEH
-517 EEKSSRLNN
+517 EEKTARLNN
-526 LLEQKSDLI
+526 LLEQKADLI

-547 IDNVAQKQ
+547 IDIVAQEQ
-555 FLDTYDK
+555 FFDTYNQ

-577 GKGSIELSDPSD
+577 GKGSIELSDPND

-651 KKFTDVFEL
+651 KKFTDVIKDYS
-660 WKTGGALEIEEI
+660 KTTQFIM
-672 KKNDDEY
+672 
-679 HFNVTRCKYA
+679 VTHNKLTMESADCIYGVTA
-689 EMYNEMGLK
+689 EKQGISKLMSI
-698 DIGQLLSCNRDYNF
+698 DF
-712 SVGFDKNLILERKK
+712 S
-726 TIMEGHSCCT
+726 
-736 FRYSNKEKT
+736 

>member
-16 KKETVL
+16 KKETIL

-158 RNMFEEAAGV
+158 RKMFEEAAGV
-168 NKYKAKRRSTLK
+168 NKYKSKRQSALK

-199 QIQVKALD
+199 QLQVKALD

-213 KRHEKLTNELQ
+213 KRHEKLSSELK
-224 ELEIDLA
+224 ELEIDLS
-231 SARANDLANIIA
+231 SARIMDLDNIIV
-243 PLEEMLKKKNKLL
+243 PLESMLKKKNTLL
-256 QKNTSKKEVESVE
+256 KKNTSKKEVESVE
-269 FDNARDLYLKEKES
+269 FDNARDAYLKEKEE
-283 LSKMKAKVDNLT
+283 LSKMKAKVDKLT
-295 EKLLSE
+295 ENLLSE

-307 ESSRGVGLL
+307 ESSKGVGLL
-316 EDELQKKISQLNQF
+316 EDELQKKINQLNQF

-340 QDVTKSLS
+340 KDITKSLS
-348 DESKE
+348 TESKE

-366 KKYEKLK
+366 KKYDKLK
-373 ASIQDY
+373 ASIKDY

-388 EQEFDFS
+388 DKEFDFS
-395 KMDESIKKIK
+395 KMDESIKNIQ
-405 DKINNSNLEL
+405 DKINSNNLDLEK
-415 ENKENEVNKAF
+415 KENDVNKAF
-426 IKMESIRAK
+426 INMETIRAK

-458 ESKIKKT
+458 ESNLKKS
-465 QIEQNIIE
+465 QIMQTMVE
-473 KFGSNVK
+473 KFGKDIK
-480 LKKLKEYNISD
+480 LKSLKEYNISD

-497 KIKRSIDS
+497 KIKRSIES
-505 IGPINWAVKDEY
+505 IGPINWAVKDEH
-517 EEKSSRLNN
+517 EEKSARLDN
-526 LLEQKSDLI
+526 LLNQKSDLI

-547 IDNVAQKQ
+547 IDNVAQEQ
-555 FLDTYDK
+555 FFETYNK
-562 VKENFE
+562 VRDNFE

-577 GKGSIELSDPSD
+577 GKGSLELSDPDD

-651 KKFTDVFEL
+651 KKFTDVIKDYS
-660 WKTGGALEIEEI
+660 KTTQFIM
-672 KKNDDEY
+672 
-679 HFNVTRCKYA
+679 VTHNKLTMESADCIYGVTA
-689 EMYNEMGLK
+689 EKQGISKLMSI
-698 DIGQLLSCNRDYNF
+698 DF
-712 SVGFDKNLILERKK
+712 S
-726 TIMEGHSCCT
+726 
-736 FRYSNKEKT
+736 

>member
-1 MNISKLEIFGFKSFA
+1 MHISKLEIFGFKSFA
-16 KKETVL
+16 KKETVV
-22 FNSGITGIVGP
+22 FDSGITGIVGP

-57 RSSKMEEV
+57 RSSKMEDV

-146 IEQILSD
+146 IEQILSN

-158 RNMFEEAAGV
+158 RQMFEEAAGV
-168 NKYKAKRRSTLK
+168 NKYKAKRKSALR

-187 DLERIDDIIVEI
+187 DLERIDDIILEI
-199 QIQVKALD
+199 EIQVKALD

-213 KRHEKLTNELQ
+213 KRHEKLTSELK
-224 ELEIDLA
+224 ELELDLA
-231 SARANDLANIIA
+231 SARMTDLENVIL
-243 PLEEMLKKKNKLL
+243 PLEEMLKKKNKVL
-256 QKNTSKKEVESVE
+256 QKTNSKKEVESVE
-269 FDNARDLYLKEKES
+269 FDNSREAYLKEKES
-283 LSKMKAKVDNLT
+283 LATMKAKVDKLT
-295 EKLLSE
+295 EKLLLE
-301 IQEKNQ
+301 IQEKNL
-307 ESSRGVGLL
+307 ESSKGVGLL

-340 QDVTKSLS
+340 QDVNNSLS

-353 KFKNKNYTVIETD
+353 KFKNNNYTVIETD

-373 ASIQDY
+373 ASIKDY

-395 KMDESIKKIK
+395 KMDESIKKIQ
-405 DKINNSNLEL
+405 DQINSNNLEL
-415 ENKENEVNKAF
+415 EKKENDVNKAF

-473 KFGSNVK
+473 KFGNDVVLRDVK
-480 LKKLKEYNISD
+480 DYNISD

-505 IGPINWAVKDEY
+505 IGPINWAVKDEH
-517 EEKSSRLNN
+517 EEKTARLNN
-526 LLEQKSDLI
+526 LLEQKADLI

-547 IDNVAQKQ
+547 IDMVAQEQ
-555 FLDTYDK
+555 FFDTYNQ

-568 TMFTVFFNG
+568 KMFTVFFNG
-577 GKGSIELSDPSD
+577 GKGSIELSDSND

-601 PGKRNNSLKMLSAGE
+601 PGKRNNTLKMLSAGE

-651 KKFTDVFEL
+651 KKFTDVIKDYS
-660 WKTGGALEIEEI
+660 KTTQFIM
-672 KKNDDEY
+672 
-679 HFNVTRCKYA
+679 VTHNKLTMESADCIYGVTA
-689 EMYNEMGLK
+689 EKQGISKLMSI
-698 DIGQLLSCNRDYNF
+698 DF
-712 SVGFDKNLILERKK
+712 S
-726 TIMEGHSCCT
+726 
-736 FRYSNKEKT
+736 

>member
-16 KKETVL
+16 KKETIL

-158 RNMFEEAAGV
+158 RKMFEEAAGV
-168 NKYKAKRRSTLK
+168 NKYKSKRRSALK

-199 QIQVKALD
+199 QLQVKALD

-213 KRHEKLTNELQ
+213 KRHEKLSSELK
-224 ELEIDLA
+224 ELEIDLS
-231 SARANDLANIIA
+231 SARIMDLDNIIV
-243 PLEEMLKKKNKLL
+243 PLELMLKKKNTLL
-256 QKNTSKKEVESVE
+256 KKNTSKKEVESVE
-269 FDNARDLYLKEKES
+269 FDNARDAYLKEKEE
-283 LSKMKAKVDNLT
+283 LSKMKAKIDKLT
-295 EKLLSE
+295 EDLLSE

-307 ESSRGVGLL
+307 ESSKGVGLL
-316 EDELQKKISQLNQF
+316 EDELQKKINQLNQF

-340 QDVTKSLS
+340 KDITKSLS
-348 DESKE
+348 TESKE

-366 KKYEKLK
+366 KKYDKLK
-373 ASIQDY
+373 ASIKDY

-388 EQEFDFS
+388 DKEFDFS
-395 KMDESIKKIK
+395 KMDESIKNIQ
-405 DKINNSNLEL
+405 DKINSNNLDLEK
-415 ENKENEVNKAF
+415 KENDVNKAF
-426 IKMESIRAK
+426 INMETIRAK

-458 ESKIKKT
+458 ESNLKKS
-465 QIEQNIIE
+465 QIMQTMVE
-473 KFGSNVK
+473 KFGK
-480 LKKLKEYNISD
+480 DIELKSLKEYNISD

-497 KIKRSIDS
+497 KIKRSIES
-505 IGPINWAVKDEY
+505 IGPINWAVKDEH
-517 EEKSSRLNN
+517 EEKSARLNN
-526 LLEQKSDLI
+526 LLNQKSDLI

-547 IDNVAQKQ
+547 IDNVAQEQ
-555 FLDTYDK
+555 FFETYNK
-562 VKENFE
+562 VRDNFE

-577 GKGSIELSDPSD
+577 GKGSLELSDPVD
-589 PLNSD
+589 PLNSN

-651 KKFTDVFEL
+651 KKFTDVIKDYS
-660 WKTGGALEIEEI
+660 KTTQFIM
-672 KKNDDEY
+672 
-679 HFNVTRCKYA
+679 VTHNKLTMESADCIYGVTA
-689 EMYNEMGLK
+689 EKQGISKLMSI
-698 DIGQLLSCNRDYNF
+698 DF
-712 SVGFDKNLILERKK
+712 S
-726 TIMEGHSCCT
+726 
-736 FRYSNKEKT
+736 

>member
-1 MNISKLEIFGFKSFA
+1 MHISKLEIFGFKSFA
-16 KKETVL
+16 KKETVV
-22 FNSGITGIVGP
+22 FDSGITGIVGP

-57 RSSKMEEV
+57 RSSKMEDV

-77 LCEVFLTIE
+77 LSEVFLTIE

-158 RNMFEEAAGV
+158 RQMFEEAAGV
-168 NKYKAKRRSTLK
+168 NKYKTKRRSALK

-187 DLERIDDIIVEI
+187 DLERIDDIILEI
-199 QIQVKALD
+199 EIQVKALD

-213 KRHEKLTNELQ
+213 KRHEKLTSELK
-224 ELEIDLA
+224 ELELDLA
-231 SARANDLANIIA
+231 SARITDLENVIL
-243 PLEEMLKKKNKLL
+243 PLEEMLKKKNKVL
-256 QKNTSKKEVESVE
+256 QKTTSKKEVESVE
-269 FDNARDLYLKEKES
+269 FDNSREAYLKEKES
-283 LSKMKAKVDNLT
+283 LVTMKAKVDKLT

-307 ESSRGVGLL
+307 ESSKGVGLL
-316 EDELQKKISQLNQF
+316 EEELQKKINQLNQF

-340 QDVTKSLS
+340 QDATKSLS
-348 DESKE
+348 DESRE

-395 KMDESIKKIK
+395 KMDESIKKIQ
-405 DKINNSNLEL
+405 DQINSNNLDLEK
-415 ENKENEVNKAF
+415 KENDVNKAF
-426 IKMESIRAK
+426 IKMETIRAK

-473 KFGSNVK
+473 KFGNDVVLRDVK
-480 LKKLKEYNISD
+480 DYNISD

-505 IGPINWAVKDEY
+505 IGPINWAVKDEH
-517 EEKSSRLNN
+517 EEKTARLNN
-526 LLEQKSDLI
+526 LLEQKADLI
-535 DAENNLKEAIKK
+535 DAENNLKKAIKK
-547 IDNVAQKQ
+547 IDIVAQEQ
-555 FLDTYDK
+555 FFDTYNQ

-577 GKGSIELSDPSD
+577 GKGSIELSDPND

-651 KKFTDVFEL
+651 KKFTDVIKDYS
-660 WKTGGALEIEEI
+660 KTTQFIM
-672 KKNDDEY
+672 
-679 HFNVTRCKYA
+679 VTHNKLTMESADCIYGVTA
-689 EMYNEMGLK
+689 EKQGISKLMSI
-698 DIGQLLSCNRDYNF
+698 DF
-712 SVGFDKNLILERKK
+712 S
-726 TIMEGHSCCT
+726 
-736 FRYSNKEKT
+736 

>member
-1 MNISKLEIFGFKSFA
+1 MHISKLEIFGFKSFA

-57 RSSKMEEV
+57 RSSKMEDV

-158 RNMFEEAAGV
+158 RQMFEEAAGV
-168 NKYKAKRRSTLK
+168 NKYKAKRRSAMK

-199 QIQVKALD
+199 EIQVKGLD

-213 KRHEKLTNELQ
+213 KRHEKLTSELKDL
-224 ELEIDLA
+224 ELDLA
-231 SARANDLANIIA
+231 SARINDLNNIIS
-243 PLEEMLKKKNKLL
+243 PLEQMLKKKNKVL

-269 FDNARDLYLKEKES
+269 FDNSRNEYLKEKES
-283 LSKMKAKVDNLT
+283 LSKMKAKVDKLT

-307 ESSRGVGLL
+307 ESSKGVGLL
-316 EDELQKKISQLNQF
+316 EDELQKKINQLNQF

-348 DESKE
+348 NESRE

-395 KMDESIKKIK
+395 KMDESIKKIQ
-405 DKINNSNLEL
+405 DKINSNNLEL
-415 ENKENEVNKAF
+415 EKKENDVNKAF

-447 YEIKEAEMKIA
+447 YEIKESEMKIA

-473 KFGSNVK
+473 KFGNDIVLSD
-480 LKKLKEYNISD
+480 LKEYNISD
-491 MVFRVE
+491 MVFRLE

-505 IGPINWAVKDEY
+505 IGPINWAVKDEH
-517 EEKSSRLNN
+517 EEKTARLNN
-526 LLEQKSDLI
+526 LLQQRTDLI

-547 IDNVAQKQ
+547 IDLVAQDQ
-555 FLDTYDK
+555 FLNTYNR

-568 TMFTVFFNG
+568 KMFTVFFNG
-577 GKGSIELSDPSD
+577 GKGTLELSDTNN
-589 PLNSD
+589 PLSSD

-651 KKFTDVFEL
+651 IKFTDVIKNYS
-660 WKTGGALEIEEI
+660 KTTQFIM
-672 KKNDDEY
+672 
-679 HFNVTRCKYA
+679 VTHNKLTMESADCIYGVTSEKQGISKL
-689 EMYNEMGLK
+689 MSV
-698 DIGQLLSCNRDYNF
+698 DF
-712 SVGFDKNLILERKK
+712 S
-726 TIMEGHSCCT
+726 
-736 FRYSNKEKT
+736 

>member
-1 MNISKLEIFGFKSFA
+1 MNITKLEIFGFKSFA
-16 KKETVL
+16 KKETIL
-22 FNSGITGIVGP
+22 FNKGITGIVGP

-77 LCEVFLTIE
+77 LCEVYLTIE
-86 NNKGLLPVEYSEV
+86 NNKGLLPIEYDEV

-146 IEQILSD
+146 IEQILSN

-158 RNMFEEAAGV
+158 VQMFEEAAGV
-168 NKYKAKRRSTLK
+168 NKYKAKRKSTLK
-180 KFDLNSR
+180 KFDLNAR
-187 DLERIDDIIVEI
+187 DLERIDDIILEI

-213 KRHEKLTNELQ
+213 KRHKKLTAELKS
-224 ELEIDLA
+224 LEINLS
-231 SARANDLANIIA
+231 SARIIDLDNIIN
-243 PLEEMLKKKNKLL
+243 PLEVMLKEKNKLL
-256 QKNTSKKEVESVE
+256 KKNTSKKEVKSVE
-269 FDNARDLYLKEKES
+269 FDRARDNYLNEKES
-283 LSKMKAKVDNLT
+283 LSKMKTKVDKLT

-301 IQEKNQ
+301 IQEKNK
-307 ESSRGVGLL
+307 ESSKGVGLL
-316 EDELQKKISQLNQF
+316 EDELQKKINQLNKF
-330 DKDYIKIVSN
+330 DNDYIKIVTDN
-340 QDVTKSLS
+340 DVNNSLS
-348 DESKE
+348 DESRK
-353 KFKNKNYTVIETD
+353 KFNDKNYTVIETD

-373 ASIQDY
+373 ASIEDY
-379 KDKIDKYRK
+379 KNKIDIYKREK
-388 EQEFDFS
+388 EFDFS
-395 KMDESIKKIK
+395 KMDESIKDIQA
-405 DKINNSNLEL
+405 KINLNNLDL
-415 ENKENEVNKAF
+415 EHKENDVNKAF

-435 LDSDKFS
+435 MDSDKFS

-458 ESKIKKT
+458 ESKLRKS
-465 QIEQNIIE
+465 QIMQNLAE
-473 KFGSNVK
+473 KFGKDTSIISIK
-480 LKKLKEYNISD
+480 DYSISD
-491 MVFRVE
+491 MVYRIE
-497 KIKRSIDS
+497 KIKRSIES
-505 IGPINWAVKDEY
+505 IGPINWAVKDEH
-517 EEKSSRLNN
+517 EEKSDRLKN
-526 LLEQKSDLI
+526 LLNQKSDLI

-547 IDNVAQKQ
+547 IDTVAQDH
-555 FLDTYDK
+555 FLETFNEVSD
-562 VKENFE
+562 NFKK
-568 TMFTVFFNG
+568 MFTVFFNG
-577 GKGSIELSDPSD
+577 GKGAIKLSEPSD

-601 PGKRNNSLKMLSAGE
+601 PGKRNDSLKMLSAGE

-651 KKFTDVFEL
+651 KKFTDV
-660 WKTGGALEIEEI
+660 I
-672 KKNDDEY
+672 KDY
-679 HFNVTRCKYA
+679 SRTTQFIMVTHNKLTMESADCIYGVTA
-689 EMYNEMGLK
+689 EKQGISKLMSI
-698 DIGQLLSCNRDYNF
+698 DF
-712 SVGFDKNLILERKK
+712 S
-726 TIMEGHSCCT
+726 
-736 FRYSNKEKT
+736 

>member
-1 MNISKLEIFGFKSFA
+1 MHISKLELFGFKSFA

-22 FNSGITGIVGP
+22 FDSGITGIVGP

-46 WVLGEQKTKRL
+46 WVLGEQKTSRL
-57 RSSKMEEV
+57 RSSKMEDV

-86 NNKGLLPVEYSEV
+86 NNKGLLPVEYEEV

-158 RNMFEEAAGV
+158 RQMFEEAAGV
-168 NKYKAKRRSTLK
+168 NKYKAKRKSALK

-187 DLERIDDIIVEI
+187 DLERIDDIVVEI
-199 QIQVKALD
+199 QFQVKALE

-213 KRHEKLTNELQ
+213 KRHEKLTDELKN
-224 ELEIDLA
+224 LEINLS
-231 SARANDLANIIA
+231 SARIVELKEIIV
-243 PLEEMLKKKNKLL
+243 PLEEMLKEKNKLL
-256 QKNTSKKEVESVE
+256 KKNTSKKKVESIQ
-269 FDNARDLYLKEKES
+269 FDNARENYLNEKDS
-283 LSKMKAKVDNLT
+283 LSKMKSKVDKLT
-295 EKLLSE
+295 EELLAE
-301 IQEKNQ
+301 IQLKNK
-307 ESSRGVGLL
+307 ESSKGVGLL
-316 EDELQKKISQLNQF
+316 EDELQLKINQLNQF
-330 DKDYIKIVSN
+330 DKDYIKIVSEC
-340 QDVTKSLS
+340 
-348 DESKE
+348 DECG
-353 KFKNKNYTVIETD
+353 KNVIQTD

-379 KDKIDKYRK
+379 KDKIDIYKK
-388 EQEFDFS
+388 EKEVDFS
-395 KMDESIKKIK
+395 KMDESIKSIQK
-405 DKINNSNLEL
+405 KININNLEL
-415 ENKENEVNKAF
+415 EKKENAVNKAF

-447 YEIKEAEMKIA
+447 YEIKDAEMKIA
-458 ESKIKKT
+458 ESKIKKA
-465 QIEQNIIE
+465 QIEQNLIE
-473 KFGSNVK
+473 KFGKEVK
-480 LKKLKEYNISD
+480 LSTPKNYNISD
-491 MVFRVE
+491 MIYKVDN
-497 KIKRSIDS
+497 IKRSIES

-517 EEKSSRLNN
+517 EEKNSRLNV
-526 LLEQKSDLI
+526 LLEQKADLVE
-535 DAENNLKEAIKK
+535 AESNLKEAIKK
-547 IDNVAQKQ
+547 IDKVAQEQ
-555 FLDTYDK
+555 FFETFSK

-568 TMFTVFFNG
+568 KMFTVFFNG
-577 GKGSIELSDPSD
+577 GNGSIELSNTDD
-589 PLNSD
+589 PLNSEV
-594 INIFAQP
+594 NIFAQP
-601 PGKRNNSLKMLSAGE
+601 PGKRNKSLKMLSAGE

-651 KKFTDVFEL
+651 RKFTEV
-660 WKTGGALEIEEI
+660 I
-672 KKNDDEY
+672 
-679 HFNVTRCKYA
+679 
-689 EMYNEMGLK
+689 
-698 DIGQLLSCNRDYNF
+698 RDYSKSTQFIMVTHNKLTMESADCIYGVTAEKRGISKLMSIDF
-712 SVGFDKNLILERKK
+712 S
-726 TIMEGHSCCT
+726 
-736 FRYSNKEKT
+736 

>member
-16 KKETVL
+16 KKETIL

-158 RNMFEEAAGV
+158 RKMFEEAAGV
-168 NKYKAKRRSTLK
+168 NKYKSKRQSALK

-199 QIQVKALD
+199 QLQVKALD

-213 KRHEKLTNELQ
+213 KRHEKLSSELK
-224 ELEIDLA
+224 ELEIDLS
-231 SARANDLANIIA
+231 SARIMDLDNIIV
-243 PLEEMLKKKNKLL
+243 PLESMLKKKNTLL
-256 QKNTSKKEVESVE
+256 KKNTSKKEVESVE
-269 FDNARDLYLKEKES
+269 FDNARDAYLKEKEE
-283 LSKMKAKVDNLT
+283 LSIMKAKIDKLT
-295 EKLLSE
+295 ENLLSE

-307 ESSRGVGLL
+307 ESSKGVGLL
-316 EDELQKKISQLNQF
+316 EDELQKKINQLNQF

-340 QDVTKSLS
+340 KDVTKTLS
-348 DESKE
+348 TESKE

-366 KKYEKLK
+366 KKYDKLK
-373 ASIQDY
+373 ASIKDY

-388 EQEFDFS
+388 DKEFDFS
-395 KMDESIKKIK
+395 KMDESIKNIQ
-405 DKINNSNLEL
+405 DKINSNNLDLEK
-415 ENKENEVNKAF
+415 KENDVNKAF
-426 IKMESIRAK
+426 INMETIRAK

-458 ESKIKKT
+458 ESNLKKS
-465 QIEQNIIE
+465 QIMQTIVE
-473 KFGSNVK
+473 KFGKDIK
-480 LKKLKEYNISD
+480 LKSLKEYNISD

-497 KIKRSIDS
+497 KIKRSIES
-505 IGPINWAVKDEY
+505 IGPINWAVKDEH
-517 EEKSSRLNN
+517 EEKSARLDN
-526 LLEQKSDLI
+526 LLNQKSDLI

-547 IDNVAQKQ
+547 IDNIAQEQ
-555 FLDTYDK
+555 FFETYNK
-562 VKENFE
+562 VRDNFE

-577 GKGSIELSDPSD
+577 GKGSLELSDPD
-589 PLNSD
+589 NPLNSD

-651 KKFTDVFEL
+651 KKFTDVIKDYS
-660 WKTGGALEIEEI
+660 KTTQFIM
-672 KKNDDEY
+672 
-679 HFNVTRCKYA
+679 VTHNKLTMESADCIYGVTA
-689 EMYNEMGLK
+689 EKQGISKLMSI
-698 DIGQLLSCNRDYNF
+698 DF
-712 SVGFDKNLILERKK
+712 S
-726 TIMEGHSCCT
+726 
-736 FRYSNKEKT
+736 

>member
-1 MNISKLEIFGFKSFA
+1 MHISKLEIFGFKSFA
-16 KKETVL
+16 KKETVV
-22 FNSGITGIVGP
+22 FDSGITGIVGP

-57 RSSKMEEV
+57 RSSKMEDV

-158 RNMFEEAAGV
+158 RQMFEEAAGV
-168 NKYKAKRRSTLK
+168 NKYKAKRRSALK

-187 DLERIDDIIVEI
+187 DLERIDDIILEI
-199 QIQVKALD
+199 EIQVKALD

-213 KRHEKLTNELQ
+213 KRHEKLTSELK
-224 ELEIDLA
+224 ELELDLA
-231 SARANDLANIIA
+231 SARITDLENVIL
-243 PLEEMLKKKNKLL
+243 PLEEMLKKKNKVL
-256 QKNTSKKEVESVE
+256 QKTTSKKEVESVE
-269 FDNARDLYLKEKES
+269 FDNSREAYIKEKES
-283 LSKMKAKVDNLT
+283 LATLKAKVDKLT

-307 ESSRGVGLL
+307 ESSKGVGLL
-316 EDELQKKISQLNQF
+316 EEELQKKINQLNQF

-340 QDVTKSLS
+340 QDVTKNLS
-348 DESKE
+348 DESRE

-395 KMDESIKKIK
+395 KMDESIKKIQ
-405 DKINNSNLEL
+405 DQINSNNLDLEK
-415 ENKENEVNKAF
+415 KENDVNKAF

-473 KFGSNVK
+473 KFGNDVVLRDVK
-480 LKKLKEYNISD
+480 DYNISD

-505 IGPINWAVKDEY
+505 IGPINWAVKDEH
-517 EEKSSRLNN
+517 EEKTARLNN
-526 LLEQKSDLI
+526 LLEQKADLI

-547 IDNVAQKQ
+547 IDIVAQDQ
-555 FLDTYDK
+555 FFDTYNQ

-577 GKGSIELSDPSD
+577 GNGSIELSDPND

-651 KKFTDVFEL
+651 KKFTDVIKDYS
-660 WKTGGALEIEEI
+660 KTTQFIM
-672 KKNDDEY
+672 
-679 HFNVTRCKYA
+679 VTHNKLTMESADCIYGVTA
-689 EMYNEMGLK
+689 EKQGISKLMSI
-698 DIGQLLSCNRDYNF
+698 DF
-712 SVGFDKNLILERKK
+712 S
-726 TIMEGHSCCT
+726 
-736 FRYSNKEKT
+736 

>member
-231 SARANDLANIIA
+231 SARINDLANIIA

-269 FDNARDLYLKEKES
+269 LDNARDLYLKEKES

-465 QIEQNIIE
+465 QIEQNIVE

-651 KKFTDVFEL
+651 KKFTDVIKNYS
-660 WKTGGALEIEEI
+660 KTTQFIM
-672 KKNDDEY
+672 
-679 HFNVTRCKYA
+679 VTHNKLTMESADCIYGVTA
-689 EMYNEMGLK
+689 EKQGISKLMSI
-698 DIGQLLSCNRDYNF
+698 DF
-712 SVGFDKNLILERKK
+712 S
-726 TIMEGHSCCT
+726 
-736 FRYSNKEKT
+736 

>member
-1 MNISKLEIFGFKSFA
+1 MHISKLEIFGFKSFA
-16 KKETVL
+16 KKETVV
-22 FNSGITGIVGP
+22 FDSGITGIVGP

-57 RSSKMEEV
+57 RSSKMEDV

-158 RNMFEEAAGV
+158 RQMFEEAAGV
-168 NKYKAKRRSTLK
+168 NKYKAKRKSALR

-187 DLERIDDIIVEI
+187 DLERIDDIILEI
-199 QIQVKALD
+199 EIQVKALD

-213 KRHEKLTNELQ
+213 KRHEKLTSELK
-224 ELEIDLA
+224 ELELDLA
-231 SARANDLANIIA
+231 SARMTDLENVIL
-243 PLEEMLKKKNKLL
+243 PLEEMLKKKNKVL
-256 QKNTSKKEVESVE
+256 QKTNSKKEVESVE
-269 FDNARDLYLKEKES
+269 FDNSKEAYLKEKES
-283 LSKMKAKVDNLT
+283 LATMKAKVDKLT
-295 EKLLSE
+295 EKLLLE
-301 IQEKNQ
+301 IQEKNL
-307 ESSRGVGLL
+307 ESSKGVGLL

-340 QDVTKSLS
+340 QDVTNSLS

-353 KFKNKNYTVIETD
+353 KFKNNNYTVIETD

-373 ASIQDY
+373 ASIEDY

-395 KMDESIKKIK
+395 KMDESIKKIQ
-405 DKINNSNLEL
+405 DQINSNNLEL
-415 ENKENEVNKAF
+415 EKKENDVNKAF

-473 KFGSNVK
+473 KFGNDVVLRDVK
-480 LKKLKEYNISD
+480 DYNISD

-505 IGPINWAVKDEY
+505 IGPINWAVKDEH
-517 EEKSSRLNN
+517 EEKTARLNN
-526 LLEQKSDLI
+526 LLEQKADLI

-547 IDNVAQKQ
+547 IDMVAQEQ
-555 FLDTYDK
+555 FFDTYNR

-568 TMFTVFFNG
+568 KMFTVFFNG
-577 GKGSIELSDPSD
+577 GKGSIKLSDPND

-601 PGKRNNSLKMLSAGE
+601 PGKRNNTLKMLSAGE

-651 KKFTDVFEL
+651 KKFTDVIKDYS
-660 WKTGGALEIEEI
+660 KTTQFIM
-672 KKNDDEY
+672 
-679 HFNVTRCKYA
+679 VTHNKLTMESADCIYGVTA
-689 EMYNEMGLK
+689 EKQGISKLMSI
-698 DIGQLLSCNRDYNF
+698 DF
-712 SVGFDKNLILERKK
+712 S
-726 TIMEGHSCCT
+726 
-736 FRYSNKEKT
+736 

>member
-1 MNISKLEIFGFKSFA
+1 MHISKLEIFGFKSFA
-16 KKETVL
+16 KKETVV
-22 FNSGITGIVGP
+22 FDSGITGIVGP

-57 RSSKMEEV
+57 RSSKMEDV

-77 LCEVFLTIE
+77 LCEVYLTIE

-153 KDDSR
+153 KDDNR
-158 RNMFEEAAGV
+158 RQMFEEAAGV
-168 NKYKAKRRSTLK
+168 NKYKAKRKSALR

-187 DLERIDDIIVEI
+187 DLERIDDIILEI
-199 QIQVKALD
+199 EIQVKALD

-213 KRHEKLTNELQ
+213 KRHAKLTSELK

-231 SARANDLANIIA
+231 SARMTDLENVIL
-243 PLEEMLKKKNKLL
+243 PLEEMLKKKNEVL
-256 QKNTSKKEVESVE
+256 QKTNSKKEVESVE
-269 FDNARDLYLKEKES
+269 FDNSREAYLKEKES
-283 LSKMKAKVDNLT
+283 LATMKAKVDKLT
-295 EKLLSE
+295 EKLLLE
-301 IQEKNQ
+301 IQEKNL
-307 ESSRGVGLL
+307 ESSKGVGLL

-330 DKDYIKIVSN
+330 DNDYIKIVSN
-340 QDVTKSLS
+340 QDVTNSLS
-348 DESKE
+348 DESRE
-353 KFKNKNYTVIETD
+353 KFKNNNYTVIETD

-373 ASIQDY
+373 TSIEDY
-379 KDKIDKYRK
+379 KDKIDKYKK

-395 KMDESIKKIK
+395 KMDESIKKIQ
-405 DKINNSNLEL
+405 DQINSNNLEL
-415 ENKENEVNKAF
+415 EKKENDVNKAF

-473 KFGSNVK
+473 KFGNDVVLRDVK
-480 LKKLKEYNISD
+480 DYNISD

-505 IGPINWAVKDEY
+505 IGPINWAVKDEH
-517 EEKSSRLNN
+517 EEKTARLNN
-526 LLEQKSDLI
+526 LLEQKADLI

-547 IDNVAQKQ
+547 IDIVAQEQ
-555 FLDTYDK
+555 FFDTYNQ

-568 TMFTVFFNG
+568 KMFTVFFNG
-577 GKGSIELSDPSD
+577 GRGSIELSDPND

-601 PGKRNNSLKMLSAGE
+601 PGKRNNTLKMLSAGE

-651 KKFTDVFEL
+651 KKFTDVIKDYS
-660 WKTGGALEIEEI
+660 KTTQFIM
-672 KKNDDEY
+672 
-679 HFNVTRCKYA
+679 VTHNKLTMESADCIYGVTA
-689 EMYNEMGLK
+689 EKQGISKLMSI
-698 DIGQLLSCNRDYNF
+698 DF
-712 SVGFDKNLILERKK
+712 S
-726 TIMEGHSCCT
+726 
-736 FRYSNKEKT
+736 

>member
-16 KKETVL
+16 KKETIL

-168 NKYKAKRRSTLK
+168 NKYKSKRRSALK

-213 KRHEKLTNELQ
+213 KRHEKLINELQ
-224 ELEIDLA
+224 ELELDLA
-231 SARANDLANIIA
+231 SARVADLANIIA

-269 FDNARDLYLKEKES
+269 FDNARDSYLNEKES
-283 LSKMKAKVDNLT
+283 LSKMKAKVDSLT

-340 QDVTKSLS
+340 QDVTKNLS

-405 DKINNSNLEL
+405 DKINANNLEL
-415 ENKENEVNKAF
+415 ENKENDVNKAF

-458 ESKIKKT
+458 ESKIKKN
-465 QIEQNIIE
+465 QIEQSVIE
-473 KFGSNVK
+473 KFGSDVK
-480 LKKLKEYNISD
+480 LKHLKEYNISD
-491 MVFRVE
+491 MVFRIE

-505 IGPINWAVKDEY
+505 IGPINWAVKDEH
-517 EEKSSRLNN
+517 EEKSARLNN
-526 LLEQKSDLI
+526 LLDQKSDLI

-547 IDNVAQKQ
+547 IDSVAQEQ
-555 FLDTYDK
+555 FLKTYNE

-577 GKGSIELSDPSD
+577 GKGSIELSDGND

-651 KKFTDVFEL
+651 KKFTEVIKDYS
-660 WKTGGALEIEEI
+660 KTTQFIM
-672 KKNDDEY
+672 
-679 HFNVTRCKYA
+679 VTHNKLTMESADCIYGVTA
-689 EMYNEMGLK
+689 EKQGISKLMSI
-698 DIGQLLSCNRDYNF
+698 DF
-712 SVGFDKNLILERKK
+712 S
-726 TIMEGHSCCT
+726 
-736 FRYSNKEKT
+736 

>member
-16 KKETVL
+16 KKETIL

-158 RNMFEEAAGV
+158 RKMFEEAAGV
-168 NKYKAKRRSTLK
+168 NKYKSKRQSALK

-199 QIQVKALD
+199 QLQVKALD

-213 KRHEKLTNELQ
+213 KRHEKLSSELK
-224 ELEIDLA
+224 ELEIDLS
-231 SARANDLANIIA
+231 SARIMDLDNIIV
-243 PLEEMLKKKNKLL
+243 PLESMLKKKNTLL
-256 QKNTSKKEVESVE
+256 KKNTSKKEVESVE
-269 FDNARDLYLKEKES
+269 FDNARDAYLKEKEE
-283 LSKMKAKVDNLT
+283 LSIMKAKIDKLT
-295 EKLLSE
+295 ENLLSE

-307 ESSRGVGLL
+307 ESSKGVGLL
-316 EDELQKKISQLNQF
+316 EDELQKKINQLNQF

-340 QDVTKSLS
+340 KDVTKTLS
-348 DESKE
+348 TESKE

-366 KKYEKLK
+366 KKYDKLK
-373 ASIQDY
+373 ASIKDY

-388 EQEFDFS
+388 DKEFDFS
-395 KMDESIKKIK
+395 KMDESIKNIQ
-405 DKINNSNLEL
+405 DKINSNNLDLEK
-415 ENKENEVNKAF
+415 KENDVNKAF
-426 IKMESIRAK
+426 INMETIRAK

-447 YEIKEAEMKIA
+447 YDIKEAEMKIA
-458 ESKIKKT
+458 ESNLKKS
-465 QIEQNIIE
+465 QIMQTMVE
-473 KFGSNVK
+473 KFGKDIK
-480 LKKLKEYNISD
+480 LKSLKEYNISD

-497 KIKRSIDS
+497 KIKRSIES
-505 IGPINWAVKDEY
+505 IGPINWAVKDEH
-517 EEKSSRLNN
+517 EEKSARLNN
-526 LLEQKSDLI
+526 LLNQKSDLI

-547 IDNVAQKQ
+547 IDNIAQEQ
-555 FLDTYDK
+555 FFETYNK
-562 VKENFE
+562 VRDNFE

-577 GKGSIELSDPSD
+577 GKGSLELSDPDD

-651 KKFTDVFEL
+651 KKFTDVIKDYS
-660 WKTGGALEIEEI
+660 KTTQFIM
-672 KKNDDEY
+672 
-679 HFNVTRCKYA
+679 VTHNKLTMESADCIYGVTA
-689 EMYNEMGLK
+689 EKQGISKLMSI
-698 DIGQLLSCNRDYNF
+698 DF
-712 SVGFDKNLILERKK
+712 S
-726 TIMEGHSCCT
+726 
-736 FRYSNKEKT
+736 